1 MSSYHARLDGPRWA
15 ATRLRALAGAGW
27 RCGRCGRAGA
37 LEVHHKRPLHHGGA
51 PYDPAN
57 LEVVCRACH
66 IDVHRR
72 PLTEAEAAW
81 RRLVES
87 LL

>member
-1 MSSYHARLDGPRWA
+1 MSGYHARLDGPRWA

-27 RCGRCGRAGA
+27 RCEACGAAGR
-37 LEVHHKRPLHHGGA
+37 LEVHHRVPLHRGGA

-57 LEVVCRACH
+57 LVALCRGCH
-66 IDVHRR
+66 IDAHRR
-72 PLTEAEAAW
+72 PVTAAEQAW
-81 RRLVES
+81 RDLVAA